1 MDLLFVCA
9 VTLVAGIAQAAT
21 GFGFGLLAM
30 PLLAL
35 FLEPP
40 VAVSV
45 CVFVSLLGSYLVV
58 IETHDSLHRPSV
70 GRLLGGS
77 LLGMPLGA
85 LLLVDLP
92 AVWLRVAVG
101 SIAMGFCALLLS
113 GRSAPALGERGL
125 WGAGALAGVLTN
137 ACGLP
142 GPVAVL
148 ALQGSALSTQGFR
161 GTLAGFLAAVG
172 TLSLGVFAVAGIL
185 DLALLRRYAL
195 ALPVVW
201 LANRIGRRLAAHVD
215 AERFRRGVLGLLFVG
230 ALAASAS
237 ALWEILG

>member
-1 MDLLFVCA
+1 VCT
-9 VTLVAGIAQAAT
+9 VTLLAGIAQAAA

-35 FLEPP
+35 FLEPR
-40 VAVSV
+40 VAVSL
-45 CVFVSLLGSYLVV
+45 CISVSLLGSYLVV
-58 IETHDSLHRPSV
+58 LETRDSLHGPSV

-92 AVWLRVAVG
+92 AVWLRAAVG
-101 SIAMGFCALLLS
+101 SIAMGFCVLLLS
-113 GRSAPALGERGL
+113 GRTAPAVGRRGL
-125 WGAGALAGVLTN
+125 WGAGGVAGLLNN

-148 ALQGSALSTQGFR
+148 ALQGSGLSTQGFR

-172 TLSLGVFAVAGIL
+172 TLSLGMFAVTGIL

-215 AERFRRGVLGLLFVG
+215 AERFRRGVLALLFAG